1 MNRFMRSIFNA
12 SAPFYSHLYFVRSEK
27 TNEMFP
33 CISYE
38 MFPCISSCPQDQ
50 RCRLKDSMLV
60 VSKWT
65 WVTRAMCKC
74 LCKNCMKNCE
84 CSKLSQTKGLS
95 SSWAKENSVYG
106 RCWSST
112 SISNHVSTEAELPN
126 FYEIRF
132 TFINTNFYAQLLY

>member
-33 CISYE
+33 CIS
-38 MFPCISSCPQDQ
+38 SCPQDQ
-50 RCRLKDSMLV
+50 RCRLKDSTLV

-74 LCKNCMKNCE
+74 LFKNCMKNCE

-112 SISNHVSTEAELPN
+112 SISNHVSTEADLPN
-126 FYEIRF
+126 FYVICF
-132 TFINTNFYAQLLY
+132 TFINTNFYAQVLY